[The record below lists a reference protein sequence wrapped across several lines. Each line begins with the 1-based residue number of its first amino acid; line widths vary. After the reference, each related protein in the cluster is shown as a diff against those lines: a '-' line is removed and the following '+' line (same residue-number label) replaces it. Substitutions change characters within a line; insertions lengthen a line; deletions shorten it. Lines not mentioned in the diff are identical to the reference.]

1 MPYKTEKIKFNNPFL
16 DRRCKLLPCQKERM
30 KLLWE
35 QGTSQRA
42 LAKMFNVSRRL
53 VQFTCMPEKLEE
65 CKQRREE
72 RGGWR
77 QYYKGGEEWEETMR
91 EHRNYKYNLLK
102 DTI

>member
-1 MPYKTEKIKFNNPFL
+1 
-16 DRRCKLLPCQKERM
+16 
-30 KLLWE
+30 
-35 QGTSQRA
+35 
-42 LAKMFNVSRRL
+42 
-53 VQFTCMPEKLEE
+53 MPEKLEE

-77 QYYKGGEEWEETMR
+77 QYYKGGEEWAETMR

>member
-1 MPYKTEKIKFNNPFL
+1 MPYITDKMKLESPFL
-16 DRRCKLLPCQKERM
+16 DRRVKLLPCQKERM

-35 QGTSQRA
+35 QGTSQRE

-65 CKQRREE
+65 CKQKREE

-77 QYYKGGEEWEETMR
+77 QYYKGGEEWAETQR
-91 EHRNYKYNLLK
+91 DHRKYKYKTLK
-102 DTI
+102 K